1 MAHEHAPAH
10 AHSDVGGHASADD
23 QYRDTPVGAGYEHT
37 DANSW
42 IIAKFLVWL
51 LVSAVVIHFGVALLF
66 NLFVEQRVERTDPRY
81 PLAVQEGDRTPAQEV
96 ERIPEPRL
104 QRFPREDF
112 MNFRIGEENK
122 LQRYGWVDKD
132 AGTVHVPI
140 HDAMRMMLERKVLQS
155 RPQDPASQATPP
167 SAIPSDASAGRT
179 LERRRQ

>member
-1 MAHEHAPAH
+1 MAHEHAH
-10 AHSDVGGHASADD
+10 AHSDRAGHASPDD
-23 QYRDTPVGAGYEHT
+23 QYRETPAAAGYEHT

-42 IIAKFLVWL
+42 IIAKFLLWL
-51 LVSAVVIHFGVALLF
+51 VVAAVVIHFGIALLF

-81 PLAVQEGDRTPAQEV
+81 PLAVQEGERTPAQDV

-112 MNFRIGEENK
+112 MNFRLGEETK

-132 AGTVHVPI
+132 AGTVHIPI
-140 HDAMRMMLERKVLQS
+140 HDAMRLMLERKMLQA
-155 RPQDPASQATPP
+155 RPQDPAAQAPPP

-179 LERRRQ
+179 MERRRQ